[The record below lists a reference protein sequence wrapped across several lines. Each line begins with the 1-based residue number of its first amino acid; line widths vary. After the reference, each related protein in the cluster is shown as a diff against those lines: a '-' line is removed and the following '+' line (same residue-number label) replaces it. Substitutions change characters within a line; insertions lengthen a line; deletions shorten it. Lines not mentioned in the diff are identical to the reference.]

1 MAPTLMMRQRILG
14 IFFITL
20 MLFWWP
26 LRLLA
31 AEGMWL
37 PDTLNALPLDR
48 LKKLGLKLKPEEIYS
63 ANSASLA
70 DAVVMVGGGTG
81 EFVSPDGLILTNHHV
96 AYEAIAAASTPELN
110 YLEAGFLA
118 KTREAEIPAKGYT
131 VSITRSFNDVTA
143 DVLSVVKDGMS
154 PEERQK
160 AINARIRQMAAAAS
174 NDKEGITAQVVE
186 MLNGLSYYLYTY
198 LVLKDVRLVYAP
210 PESIGN
216 FGGDPDNFQWPRHT
230 GDFSFLRAYVGPD
243 GKPAEY
249 DRANVP
255 YRPKKYLPISMDG
268 YKEGD
273 FVMVL
278 GYPGA
283 TYRYRESFSIEYR
296 QNHLYPWQIQ
306 TLQRQIALLE
316 QASRRDPASALRYS
330 SELQSLNNALKNFQG
345 SLQGLKR
352 SNLLE
357 RRRAEEAAFMQ
368 YLEQTPGW
376 KAQYGDALPQL
387 ANLYRDLM
395 SYQAKQNV
403 LSGLLGAGST
413 MTLMAAAWDRARDRD
428 KQPEERSSELTDEA
442 IEQLKKSV
450 PDMWRDRNIELER
463 GYIELFLQQADA
475 LPSEQKI
482 ACIESLFSGNSGAE
496 RRQAEAAWA
505 RQMLETS
512 RIQSADDVIKLFD
525 MSAAQLQAIEDPLLS
540 FVGQAKA
547 ELAPLDERYRQ
558 FVAGVT
564 KARPAYIQGMTR
576 WKKTGL
582 YPDANRTLRFTY
594 GVVKGYRPRDA
605 VFYEYMTTLRGVMEK
620 ASDEHPFKVPQR
632 LKELFAQRDFGPYAD
647 RRRNDVPV
655 AFISDTDI
663 TGGNSGSPIMNG
675 KGELIGVVFDGN
687 YEGLGSDYVFNPA
700 LSRCIA
706 VDIRYVLFVTEK
718 LGGAHN
724 VIQELQARHRA
735 AGSK

>member
-463 GYIELFLQQADA
+463 GYIELF
-475 LPSEQKI
+475 
-482 ACIESLFSGNSGAE
+482 
-496 RRQAEAAWA
+496 
-505 RQMLETS
+505 
-512 RIQSADDVIKLFD
+512 
-525 MSAAQLQAIEDPLLS
+525 
-540 FVGQAKA
+540 
-547 ELAPLDERYRQ
+547 
-558 FVAGVT
+558 
-564 KARPAYIQGMTR
+564 
-576 WKKTGL
+576 
-582 YPDANRTLRFTY
+582 
-594 GVVKGYRPRDA
+594 
-605 VFYEYMTTLRGVMEK
+605 
-620 ASDEHPFKVPQR
+620 
-632 LKELFAQRDFGPYAD
+632 
-647 RRRNDVPV
+647 
-655 AFISDTDI
+655 
-663 TGGNSGSPIMNG
+663 
-675 KGELIGVVFDGN
+675 
-687 YEGLGSDYVFNPA
+687 
-700 LSRCIA
+700 
-706 VDIRYVLFVTEK
+706 
-718 LGGAHN
+718 
-724 VIQELQARHRA
+724 
-735 AGSK
+735 